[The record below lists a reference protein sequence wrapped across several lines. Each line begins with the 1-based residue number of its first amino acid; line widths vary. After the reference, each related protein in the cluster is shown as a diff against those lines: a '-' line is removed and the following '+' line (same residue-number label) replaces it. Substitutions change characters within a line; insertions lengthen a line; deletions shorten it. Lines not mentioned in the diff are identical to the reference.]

1 MSNHNPYIVGALA
14 SPVIVAAGAGAVW
27 CVSHVVVKAEEAWR
41 FAKPFRTPTDRH
53 QANAAAIVALT
64 DGHVRARR
72 RTLRRGY
79 VFTTTGVANADAA
92 RRLGATIHAEVT
104 SIAKEADQ

>member
-1 MSNHNPYIVGALA
+1 M
-14 SPVIVAAGAGAVW
+14 W
-27 CVSHVVVKAEEAWR
+27 CVAHVVTKAEEAWR

-64 DGHVRARR
+64 DGHVRVRR
-72 RTLRRGY
+72 RPIRRGY

-104 SIAKEADQ
+104 NLAKEAGQ

>member
-27 CVSHVVVKAEEAWR
+27 CVSRVVIKAEEAWR

-92 RRLGATIHAEVT
+92 RRLGSTIHAEVT
-104 SIAKEADQ
+104 NIAKEADQ